1 MCCDNLEPIALP
13 DTSARLPR
21 PEIVES
27 IIREVVRAKY
37 GEAYEA
43 LILNGLTVDS
53 IDSMSLIL
61 HTNSS
66 FRCAVI
72 QSRLVADIERVMAN
86 IYGIYPAI
94 FITVDK

>member
-1 MCCDNLEPIALP
+1 
-13 DTSARLPR
+13 
-21 PEIVES
+21 VES
-27 IIREVVRAKY
+27 IIREVVRTKY

-53 IDSMSLIL
+53 VDSMSLIL

-66 FRCAVI
+66 FCCAVI

-86 IYGIYPAI
+86 IYGIYPTI